1 MKSFLDSDYDVRVS
15 LNVHAYKLE
24 SRSRTTVFP
33 PSPLKE
39 RKVFFTQLT
48 MSRLNEVIFFLNF
61 FFSSAVS
68 KWFEGLFAMIVVCL
82 VRL

>member
-48 MSRLNEVIFFLNF
+48 MSRLNEVIFFKNF
-61 FFSSAVS
+61 FHRTYKLHDRRAQFQNGS
-68 KWFEGLFAMIVVCL
+68 KDFLP
-82 VRL
+82 

>member
-1 MKSFLDSDYDVRVS
+1 MKSFLDSDCDVRVS
-15 LNVHAYKLE
+15 LSVHAYKLE
-24 SRSRTTVFP
+24 SRSRATVFP

-61 FFSSAVS
+61 FNKTYELHDRRA
-68 KWFEGLFAMIVVCL
+68 
-82 VRL
+82 